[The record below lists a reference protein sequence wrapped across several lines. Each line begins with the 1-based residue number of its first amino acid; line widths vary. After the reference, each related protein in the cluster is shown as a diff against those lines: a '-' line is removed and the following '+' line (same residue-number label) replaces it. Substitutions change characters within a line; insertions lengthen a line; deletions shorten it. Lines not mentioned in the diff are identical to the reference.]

1 MRKSLLLLFLMASF
15 MGCYAQQSA
24 ETWVDSVFRT
34 LSPDEK
40 IAQLMVIRLSAIDP
54 SPRRA
59 VFYDK
64 EVEEA
69 VKKYNVG
76 GICLFQ
82 GDPLTPT
89 GYINYFQRLARTPI
103 LFCIEAE
110 DGVGMRMGS
119 VMGLPRQMIVGTTAD
134 PSLADQIC

>member
-1 MRKSLLLLFLMASF
+1 MTSPAAIWLAMLSGNKWMMSGNSDLICVQFTSNMRKFALLLLFAVGVTGS
-15 MGCYAQQSA
+15 YAQHSTTLSA
-24 ETWVDSVFRT
+24 AAWVDSVFRT

-54 SPRRA
+54 STHRTL
-59 VFYDK
+59 FYDK

-82 GDPLTPT
+82 GDPLTQASH
-89 GYINYFQRLARTPI
+89 INYYQGLARTPI
-103 LFCIEAE
+103 L
-110 DGVGMRMGS
+110 
-119 VMGLPRQMIVGTTAD
+119 
-134 PSLADQIC
+134 